1 MEESF
6 RRGCVARVWRKASVG
21 ECGKS
26 MEESFRRGCVARICP
41 STRCYIDIKYDYA
54 ILSTRENSSPSLAG
68 KKVDM

>member
-1 MEESF
+1 ML
-6 RRGCVARVWRKASVG
+6 RARPASVWRKALVG
-21 ECGKS
+21 ECGKG

-41 STRCYIDIKYDYA
+41 STRCYIDIKYDCA